1 MSMLVSVRVQD
12 LLRLQSAAVASAGP
26 GGQGG
31 PSPASLA
38 SVDFCDPAVNVQEL
52 LQPALPGL
60 LSPPY
65 SNSSGTSNAPLSN
78 IQVANASSITAN
90 ATLSGNAVVTSSP
103 ESLAAASAALT
114 QLFSEY
120 GMVLGT
126 ATDAPYTNLLEPALI
141 PGSAL
146 LGAATG
152 GSSTGGGSGG
162 NNVFGGSGGGSSLT
176 GGHGGSAAFNT
187 RPDQVRQKARIRLC

>member
-1 MSMLVSVRVQD
+1 MRARVCTQD
-12 LLRLQSAAVASAGP
+12 LLRLQSAAAAAAGP
-26 GGQGG
+26 GSQAG
-31 PSPASLA
+31 PPAASLA

-52 LQPALPGL
+52 LQPALAGL
-60 LSPPY
+60 LSLPPT
-65 SNSSGTSNAPLSN
+65 NSSSTSNTSSLNMP
-78 IQVANASSITAN
+78 NASAILTTSTN
-90 ATLSGNAVVTSSP
+90 ATLSGNAIVTSSP
-103 ESLAAASAALT
+103 ESLATASAALT

-162 NNVFGGSGGGSSLT
+162 SNVFGGSGGGSSLT

-187 RPDQVRQKARIRLC
+187 RPDQVRPH